1 MTALDHLTTLK
12 DQLNLTLIEAP
23 SELVEMAEALGY
35 QPTEEVQGVRTEF
48 GDGLLV
54 YALQREFNDGLYI
67 LYKTEDGRYELM
79 VLVANTISK
88 APLVQKLIHD
98 LDNYVHG
105 QDLHELDAFNLVEVF
120 AFFTANSFV
129 KPIAKGLY
137 PDDPLKQDQFVHI
150 YYPRFLANVARYYMG
165 DSTLDQ
171 EAVVSEPFL
180 VRHILDSPE
189 VDSPFTQTDN
199 QEVAYDQTEDTVD

>member
-1 MTALDHLTTLK
+1 MTALDQLNLLK
-12 DQLNLTLIEAP
+12 DELNLTLIEAP
-23 SELVEMAEALGY
+23 SELVEMAKALGY

-137 PDDPLKQDQFVHI
+137 PDGQI
-150 YYPRFLANVARYYMG
+150 
-165 DSTLDQ
+165 S
-171 EAVVSEPFL
+171 
-180 VRHILDSPE
+180 
-189 VDSPFTQTDN
+189 
-199 QEVAYDQTEDTVD
+199 